1 MKREHDPADDPT
13 RTMQADLE
21 ALCRTTAR
29 DLPDLDT
36 TARQWRPSR
45 PRAASREGWFMNAIN
60 PIGRRPW
67 RAAAFAAAALAVA
80 LLFVP
85 FSYER
90 QLGQEVAITL
100 AGDVPEADVR
110 SLADALRGASGAREI
125 QVAAG
130 GDAGVGAGAITVTAR
145 FPGRSAAEASAVA
158 RAVERRVEAMG
169 FDAAFQVRPW
179 VEEVTGNVYAQVSD
193 RWREVRVETQGR
205 SEAEIEKDVQAQL
218 ERWGFANPQVTYRR
232 SGDGSRLEMRAA
244 GKGEEVIA
252 HVERRGEGGGAEPPV
267 HVALPDFS
275 DLKGWPPEKMKAE
288 IERRLRERGIEAE
301 VIVAQDGKVEIK
313 AKREG
318 KQ

>member
-1 MKREHDPADDPT
+1 MKREHDPVDDPT

-21 ALCRTTAR
+21 ALRRTTAR

-36 TARQWRPSR
+36 TARQWRLSSPH
-45 PRAASREGWFMNAIN
+45 RAASREGWFMNAIN

-67 RAAAFAAAALAVA
+67 RAAAFTAAAIAVA

-125 QVAAG
+125 QVDAG
-130 GDAGVGAGAITVTAR
+130 GGGAVTVTAR

-169 FDAAFQVRPW
+169 FAAAFQVRPW

-232 SGDGSRLEMRAA
+232 SGDSSRLEMRAA

-288 IERRLRERGIEAE
+288 IERRLRERGVEAE
-301 VIVAQDGKVEIK
+301 VIVAEDGKVEIK